1 MKKNKLETAQT
12 ESKNSRFRQWKSG
25 KKWLYGASV
34 LTLLVGGVVTT
45 GIMNPSLIQTITHA
59 ATLPSD
65 FTQMGSIGSSPV
77 YKTPNTAWSN
87 VQKGVDALTESLSPD
102 YYVGAMDS
110 DGKGQKVGW
119 YNGQTSYAGSSLG
132 SLASANPTDLSIPNY
147 NFVKNAIMSSDGF
160 QDSDNFN
167 YVDGAGQYVGI
178 HNVGQAFE
186 VSSGKYVPI
195 GIKVTIQDATYYDSS
210 DSTTPRDV
218 FGDGYKL
225 MVAARNDGS
234 GNITLGYVVVMT
246 GVKAVDNGGGSEG
259 GGSGGG
265 SGATYGG
272 CTLGIPRMIDA
283 TVTYVN
289 EETGQALPA
298 NSLSVVKVADV
309 DAGQAAATDSNGAL
323 GYFISDPTNLTLKDN
338 VLTASTDNT
347 ISQDKSTLSPNSYV
361 VVKNQNSFKLTFD
374 DTLGNKLQGSIIQSL
389 FGTQGPT
396 LNPSGYLQLDKTTA
410 QYGDNLPNSNY
421 EFTDLKFQVVDK
433 NGKVVDTLTLD
444 GSGKSPKSKP
454 LPPGDYTLHE
464 ISDKWS
470 STGQTQRPDVKV
482 HVSGGKTT
490 MISGNDLTNDAVQG
504 QISIV
509 KKGVESGTD
518 LWNGNYSLAGNQ
530 FKITKLDG
538 ADKGTSYTITTDAN
552 GKAKSDKIPLGKY
565 HVEEIKA
572 SDGFVLT
579 FKPVDVELTYK
590 DNKTQLVFDEAAGTN
605 QEVKGQFSLSKE
617 DKETGKNQDGKAV
630 MKDAKYQLF
639 YNDDSTGSSP
649 HKKGDSVKWGDTPKA
664 QLQIGDKVT
673 EMVING
679 NVVKTGDNVVID
691 MEDNKLQIGAG
702 NLAEG
707 KYYVQE
713 VDAGEGYTV
722 DSTKHEFEITKKDDQ
737 TANIVVPGL
746 TSKEQ
751 IIKAKIS
758 FQKLAETA
766 GAASNGSGY
775 NGVEFTFTPEKG
787 TTAEPIKVTTGVN
800 PATDEDGYGATQL
813 VYGDWKMSETK
824 GIDGYDKIPD
834 IYIHMNHDTKTD
846 LLTITASTN
855 EDGSKPF
862 STRTYNV
869 TDNSSG
875 NNPNDEGNIVVGD
888 TTEDNPFVALSKM
901 SLTNKPETPPEVP
914 KPSIDIEKTNGKE
927 VPKAGNGNYSD
938 KDNNVGENDHDT
950 EKSALIVQKD
960 KTTDISGLITNNGK
974 EALSHILFGDK
985 TLVGKVN
992 VGEIKVTYKGKA
1004 LTVNDK
1010 GEFLLDGKLLVLQP
1024 KETIEIHGVLPAL
1037 PAGET
1042 HGDEFTVTAVGVTS
1056 NETVGDKD
1064 KWYAKTPEEKPSI
1077 DIEKS
1082 NVAYPTAGQGNNTDK
1097 DNNAGPNDH
1106 DTKETFAMIG
1116 DTKIPIFF
1124 KVTNNGS
1131 ENLNKVTPGDQT
1143 IEGDVKVENITWT
1156 FNGKPLKVASGGAL
1170 ETADG
1175 KALTLKPG
1183 EVILGKGELPKLPD
1197 GQLHGDK
1204 ATVTAI
1210 GENSG
1215 KKVGDSD
1222 TFYAK
1227 FQDTLQK
1234 IANIF
1239 LPKTGEATQHYL
1251 ARLGMILLGI
1261 SLFVGG
1267 ADIIKRRY
1275 FPKKSAENAEDK

>member
-1 MKKNKLETAQT
+1 MKKNKWRKEFPQ
-12 ESKNSRFRQWKSG
+12 SKMTQFRQWKSG
-25 KKWLYGASV
+25 KRWLYGASV
-34 LTLLVGGVVTT
+34 LTVLVGGVVMT
-45 GIMNPSLIQTITHA
+45 GLMNPSLIQTIAHA

-65 FTQMGSIGSSPV
+65 FTQAGSIGSSPV
-77 YKTPNTAWSN
+77 YKTSNTAWSN
-87 VQKGVDALTESLSPD
+87 VQKGVDALTEGLSPD
-102 YYVGAMDS
+102 YYVGAVDS
-110 DGKGQKVGW
+110 DGNGQKVGW

-132 SLASANPTDLSIPNY
+132 SLASANPADLSIPNY

-160 QDSDNFN
+160 QDTDNFN

-195 GIKVTIQDATYYDSS
+195 GVKVTINDATYYDSK
-210 DSTTPRDV
+210 DATTPRDV

-225 MVAARNDGS
+225 MVAARNDGN
-234 GNITLGYVVVMT
+234 GNITLGYVVAMT
-246 GVKAVDNGGGSEG
+246 GVQAVDNGGGSEG
-259 GGSGGG
+259 GGDGNG
-265 SGATYGG
+265 SGTTYGG
-272 CTLGIPRMIDA
+272 CTLGIPRKVSAVI
-283 TVTYVN
+283 TYVN
-289 EETGQALPA
+289 ENTGQALPA
-298 NSLSVVKVADV
+298 NSLSVVKVADI
-309 DAGQAAATDSNGAL
+309 DAGQSAKVSDNSL

-338 VLTASTDNT
+338 VLTASTNDT
-347 ISQDKSTLSPNSYV
+347 VSQDKSTLSMNSYITV
-361 VVKNQNSFKLTFD
+361 QPSNMVNLVFD
-374 DTLGNKLQGSIIQSL
+374 DTLGNQTQGSIIQSL

-410 QYGDNLPNSNY
+410 QYGDNLPNNNY
-421 EFTDLKFQVVDK
+421 GFTGLKFQVINKD
-433 NGKVVDTLTLD
+433 GKVVDTLTLD
-444 GSGKSPKSKP
+444 GSGKSQKSKP

-470 STGQTQRPDVKV
+470 LTGQTQRSDVKV

-490 MISGNDLTNDAVQG
+490 TVSGKDLTNDAVQG
-504 QISIV
+504 QISII
-509 KKGVESGTD
+509 KKGVESGTN

-538 ADKGTSYTITTDAN
+538 ADKGTTYTVTTDKD
-552 GKAKSDKIPLGKY
+552 GKAKTDKIPLGKY

-572 SDGFVLT
+572 SNGFVLT

-590 DNKTQLVFDEAAGTN
+590 DNKTQLVFDEANGTN

-617 DKETGKNQDGKAV
+617 DKETGKNQNGKSV

-649 HKKGDSVKWGDTPKA
+649 HKKGDPVKWSDTPKA

-691 MEDNKLQIGAG
+691 MEDDTLQIGAG

-707 KYYVQE
+707 KYYLLEQ
-713 VDAGEGYTV
+713 DAGEGYTA
-722 DSTKHEFEITKKDDQ
+722 DSTKHEFEITKKDDH

-751 IIKAKIS
+751 AIKAKIS

-775 NGVEFTFTPEKG
+775 NGVEFTFTPEEG
-787 TTAEPIKVTTGVN
+787 TIADPIKVTTGVN

-834 IYIHMNHDTKTD
+834 IYIHMSHDTKTD

-869 TDNSSG
+869 TDNSSDK
-875 NNPNDEGNIVVGD
+875 NPNDEGNIVVGD

-927 VPKAGNGNYSD
+927 VPQAGNGNYSD

-950 EKSALIVQKD
+950 EKTALIVQKD

-974 EALSHILFGDK
+974 EALSHIIFGDK

-992 VGEIKVTYKGKA
+992 VGEIKVTYKGKT

-1024 KETIEIHGVLPAL
+1024 KETLEIHGLLPVL

-1042 HGDEFTVTAVGVTS
+1042 HGDEFTVTGVGVTS

-1064 KWYAKTPEEKPSI
+1064 KWYGRTPSPEPSI

-1082 NVAYPTAGQGNNTDK
+1082 NVAYPEAGKGNNTDK

-1106 DTKETFAMIG
+1106 DTKGTFATIG
-1116 DTKIPIFF
+1116 NTKIPIFF

-1143 IEGDVKVENITWT
+1143 IEGNVKVENIVWT
-1156 FNGKPLKVASGGAL
+1156 FNGKTLKVASDGSL
-1170 ETADG
+1170 ETTDG
-1175 KALTLKPG
+1175 KSLILKPG
-1183 EVILGKGELPKLPD
+1183 EVILGKGDLPKLPN

-1210 GENSG
+1210 GEESG

-1222 TFYAK
+1222 KWYGKMATV
-1227 FQDTLQK
+1227 TSN

-1239 LPKTGEATQHYL
+1239 LPKTGEATEHYL
-1251 ARLGMILLGI
+1251 SRLGMTLLGL

-1275 FPKKSAENAEDK
+1275 FSKKSEGNTENK

>member
-1 MKKNKLETAQT
+1 MKKNKGIKDLPQP
-12 ESKNSRFRQWKSG
+12 KIIRFRQWKLG
-25 KKWLYGASV
+25 KRWLYGAFV
-34 LTLLVGGVVTT
+34 LTVLVGGVVMTEL
-45 GIMNPSLIQTITHA
+45 MNSSLIQTIAHA
-59 ATLPSD
+59 TALPSD
-65 FTQMGSIGSSPV
+65 FTQVGSIGTSPV
-77 YKTPNTAWSN
+77 YKTSNTAWTN
-87 VQKGVDALTESLSPD
+87 IQKGVDALTESLSPN
-102 YYVGAMDS
+102 YYVGAVDS

-119 YNGQTSYAGSSLG
+119 YNGKTSYAGASLG
-132 SLASANPTDLSIPNY
+132 SLASANPADLSIPNY
-147 NFVKNAIMSSDGF
+147 NFVKNAIMSRDGF
-160 QDSDNFN
+160 QDVDNFN
-167 YVDGAGQYVGI
+167 YINGAGQYVGI

-195 GIKVTIQDATYYDSS
+195 GIKITINDATYYDSPGA
-210 DSTTPRDV
+210 TTPRDV

-246 GVKAVDNGGGSEG
+246 GVQAVDSGGGSEG
-259 GGSGGG
+259 GGLGGG
-265 SGATYGG
+265 TGAIYGG

-289 EETGQALPA
+289 EEMGQALPA

-338 VLTASTDNT
+338 ILTASTKNT
-347 ISQDKSTLSPNSYV
+347 ISQDKPTLSPNSYV

-396 LNPSGYLQLDKTTA
+396 LNPSSYLQLDKTTA
-410 QYGDNLPNSNY
+410 QYGDKFPNNNY
-421 EFTDLKFQVVDK
+421 GFTNLKFQVINKD
-433 NGKVVDTLTLD
+433 GKVVDTLTLNST
-444 GSGKSPKSKP
+444 GRSPKSKP
-454 LPPGDYTLHE
+454 LSPGDYLLHE

-470 STGQTQRPDVKV
+470 STGQTQRSDVKV

-490 MISGNDLTNDAVQG
+490 TVSGKNLTNDAVQG

-509 KKGVESGTD
+509 KKGVESGTN

-538 ADKGTSYTITTDAN
+538 ADKGTTYTVTTNKD
-552 GKAKSDKIPLGKY
+552 GKAKTDKIPLGKY

-572 SDGFVLT
+572 SNGFVLT

-590 DNKTQLVFDEAAGTN
+590 DNKTQLVFDEAVGTN

-639 YNDDSTGSSP
+639 YNDASTGSSP
-649 HKKGDSVKWGDTPKA
+649 HKKGDPVKWGDTPKA
-664 QLQIGDKVT
+664 QLQIGNKVT
-673 EMVING
+673 EMIING

-691 MEDNKLQIGAG
+691 MEDNTLHIGVG

-707 KYYVQE
+707 EYYVQE

-722 DSTKHEFEITKKDDQ
+722 DSTKYEFEITKKDDQ

-751 IIKAKIS
+751 AIKAKIS

-775 NGVEFTFTPEKG
+775 NGVEFTFTPEEG
-787 TTAEPIKVTTGVN
+787 TIADPIKVTTGVN

-824 GIDGYDKIPD
+824 GIEGYDKIPD
-834 IYIHMNHDTKTD
+834 IYIHMSHDTKTD

-869 TDNSSG
+869 TDNSSDK
-875 NNPNDEGNIVVGD
+875 NPNDEGNIVVGD

-901 SLTNKPETPPEVP
+901 SLTNKPETPSEVP

-927 VPKAGNGNYSD
+927 VPQAGNGNYSD

-950 EKSALIVQKD
+950 EKSALIIQKD
-960 KTTDISGLITNNGK
+960 KITDISGLITNNGK

-985 TLVGKVN
+985 TLMGKVN
-992 VGEIKVTYKGKA
+992 VGEIKVTYKGKM

-1010 GEFLLDGKLLVLQP
+1010 GEFLLNGKLLVLQP
-1024 KETIEIHGVLPAL
+1024 KETLEIHGLLPAL
-1037 PAGET
+1037 SAGEI

-1106 DTKETFAMIG
+1106 DTKETFATI
-1116 DTKIPIFF
+1116 DNTKIPIFF

-1131 ENLNKVTPGDQT
+1131 ENLNKVTPRDQT
-1143 IEGDVKVENITWT
+1143 IEGNVKVENIMWT
-1156 FNGKPLKVASGGAL
+1156 FNGKTLKEASDGSL
-1170 ETADG
+1170 ETTDG

-1183 EVILGKGELPKLPD
+1183 EVILGKGELPKLPK

-1204 ATVTAI
+1204 VTVTAI
-1210 GENSG
+1210 GEKSG
-1215 KKVGDSD
+1215 KKVSDSD
-1222 TFYAK
+1222 KWYGKVT
-1227 FQDTLQK
+1227 TV
-1234 IANIF
+1234 ISSIVNIF
-1239 LPKTGEATQHYL
+1239 LPRTGEATEHYL
-1251 ARLGMILLGI
+1251 ARLGMTLLAF
-1261 SLFVGG
+1261 SLFGGG
-1267 ADIIKRRY
+1267 AEIIKDRY
-1275 FPKKSAENAEDK
+1275 FSKKSVANMKDE